1 MNKFIVIILGIIIV
15 AGLLPLP
22 VFAQG
27 EEPQTVWFVSSRS
40 GATNNDGTTATE
52 AMLTIQQA
60 IDDSVG
66 EAGDLTCY
74 IYVDVGDYEE
84 SLTMVPNRH
93 LFGGID
99 FDGIDSYRDAEGNLP
114 TDKSD
119 KVWNPKS
126 VSIPAGE
133 VWGGVPA
140 RCLRSTNNN
149 NDSKARAEGM

>member
-1 MNKFIVIILGIIIV
+1 VILAWKTLGIIIV

-84 SLTMVPNRH
+84 SLTM
-93 LFGGID
+93 
-99 FDGIDSYRDAEGNLP
+99 S
-114 TDKSD
+114 
-119 KVWNPKS
+119 
-126 VSIPAGE
+126 
-133 VWGGVPA
+133 
-140 RCLRSTNNN
+140 
-149 NDSKARAEGM
+149 